1 MRADMS
7 KDAQQ
12 PLWRIFLIF
21 LLPMMLANILQALS
35 GTINSIFLGQMIGV
49 EAVAAATVFFPIM
62 FFFIAFVI
70 GLSMGSTV
78 LIGQAFG
85 AKNFDR
91 VRAVAGATFAVSLIG
106 GLVIAIVGG
115 LFAPQIMTLLQVPEN
130 IFDDATAYARIM
142 LISMPVFFVF
152 ILYTSILRGIGDSMT
167 PLLTLIFSTLV
178 GLVLTP
184 AFITGWAGLPRL
196 GVPSAAVAALISLI
210 VALSWLSWYL
220 IRRKDPL
227 APTRELFAHIRL
239 DWNILKTVLRLG
251 IPTGLQMVII
261 ALAELVLLGLVNAYG
276 SDATAAY
283 GATNQVF
290 SYVQFPAM
298 SIGIT
303 ASILGAQAIGGG
315 KVERLPSILKTGLAM
330 NLVLTGLG
338 VIAVY
343 LLSHTVIALF
353 ITDPDVIALTERLLH
368 IVLWSVVLF
377 GWATVFSGIM
387 RASGTVWAPVLL
399 NVLAILLVEVPVASY
414 LSPRIGIDGIWIAYP
429 CAFATMLAL
438 QACFYTFVWR
448 KRSIKAIES

>member
-1 MRADMS
+1 MTADMS
-7 KDAQQ
+7 KPAQL
-12 PLWRIFLIF
+12 PLWRTFFVFLV
-21 LLPMMLANILQALS
+21 PMMLSNILQALS

-49 EAVAAATVFFPIM
+49 DAVAAASVFFPVM

-70 GLSMGSTV
+70 GLSMGATV

-85 AKNFDR
+85 AKNMDR
-91 VRAVAGATFAVSLIG
+91 VREVAGATFAIAIAG
-106 GLVIAIVGG
+106 GLVIAVVGG
-115 LFAPQIMTLLQVPEN
+115 LFAPQLMSLLQVPAD
-130 IFDDATAYARIM
+130 IVDDATAYARIM

-167 PLLTLIFSTLV
+167 PLWTLIFSTLV

-184 AFITGWAGLPRL
+184 AFIIGWGGLPKL

-210 VALSWLSWYL
+210 AALGWLFWYL

-227 APTRELFAHIRL
+227 APTTELLRHVRF

-251 IPTGLQMVII
+251 IPTGMQMVIM
-261 ALAELVLLGLVNAYG
+261 ALAELVLLGLVNSYG

-283 GATNQVF
+283 GATNQVM

-303 ASILGAQAIGGG
+303 ASILGAQAIGAG
-315 KVERLPSILKTGLAM
+315 KLDMLSSIMKTGLAM

-338 VIAVY
+338 VTAVY
-343 LLSHTVIALF
+343 LLSHSVISMF
-353 ITDPDVIALTERLLH
+353 ITEPDVVALTERLLH

-377 GWATVFSGIM
+377 GWAVVFSGIM
-387 RASGTVWAPVLL
+387 RASGTVWAPVIL
-399 NVLAILLVEVPVASY
+399 NVMAIAFVELPVATY
-414 LSPRIGIDGIWIAYP
+414 LSARIGIDGIWISYP
-429 CAFATMLAL
+429 CAFAAMLLL
-438 QACFYTFVWR
+438 QASYYTFVWR
-448 KRSIKAIES
+448 KRTITAIA